1 MKKLIVIIA
10 SLVAALAIVSC
21 DKYEDGKPSKDV
33 RNEFSRMY
41 PSAWDVEWEN
51 QGAYWE
57 VSFETGSR
65 PDGTD
70 HKAWYDKGGNWIQT
84 CTEVLLSAVPQ
95 SVKDYLMASE
105 FGTGQFE
112 DNDAE
117 FFETQSGNFY
127 RFDIRMGG
135 REIDVDVTEDGKVSQ
150 AMYGF

>member
-1 MKKLIVIIA
+1 MKSIMMIIA
-10 SLVAALAIVSC
+10 SLAVALTAVSC
-21 DKYEDGKPSKDV
+21 DKYEDGKPSKNI
-33 RNEFSRMY
+33 RNEFERMY
-41 PSAWDVEWEN
+41 PNAWDVEWEN
-51 QGAYWE
+51 QGTYWE

-84 CTEVLLSAVPQ
+84 CTEVLLSSVPQ

-105 FGTGQFE
+105 FGSGHFD

-117 FFETQSGNFY
+117 YYETQSGNFY
-127 RFDIRMGG
+127 RFDMRMGG

-150 AMYGF
+150 AAYGF

>member
-10 SLVAALAIVSC
+10 SLAAALAIVSC

-33 RNEFSRMY
+33 RNEFNRMY

-51 QGAYWE
+51 QGTYWE

-70 HKAWYDKGGNWIQT
+70 HKAWYDKSGNWVQT

-150 AMYGF
+150 AVYGF